1 MKRMSEI
8 KNGLRFSLFVWAVF
22 YFLSGCTQT
31 EVVDEPQLPKGGK
44 EVQATFHLNVLA
56 NRDSQTR
63 SIAFTADGT
72 IETDS
77 IPVNPKD
84 TVKTKAADQL
94 PEGEDSRIAQLCI
107 GQYDADGNCI
117 FNQYF
122 SVITGNEVDVR
133 LKDSGGKEHHI
144 WFVANT
150 SDLKKIETEAA
161 LQKHV
166 LTYSSEGDGLP
177 SNRLCE
183 MVGSWSGPIDVGGV
197 ENIHVDLTRLAAK
210 ISFAYLIG
218 GTDFSFAPTSVTLN
232 SVPDRYQ
239 VKAPVNQ
246 LTADMI
252 YKTYNGTA
260 SKDGATMYWYLP
272 ENMAG
277 TVSGENAVESE
288 KKKTGKEVTNATYIE
303 LTGRAVQS
311 GVTYENVSF
320 RFYPGSGMN
329 NYDIERNSHYTMNVT
344 LAGIDITDERITVG
358 TIPPVEITP
367 GNMPAGVGGEK
378 ELQITARPGQS
389 WAIRLPDWLS
399 ALIKGKDLSV
409 PTSGSI
415 TYQGPAQL
423 LFKAETANPKA
434 ETRTFSFPFTI
445 TSEEQTIEIVQDG
458 STLEAGGSISLG
470 AVSGSEGSSIFTATK
485 GLPWRA
491 VLSDGGWLTWASTNP
506 GTGGDAATGESQN
519 LIVKATAS
527 NPYAKGRSVN
537 ITVEGGESI
546 GSVDYH
552 NLQKNI
558 SVSQVA
564 STVTCPSNPVV
575 VTAEGTN
582 DATSSFTATSGLS
595 WQVAVSEDN
604 KWIGLTGQTTGTT
617 TAESQNVTFNVPVN
631 PNSSVRSGAIA
642 VRIGDE
648 SEGPIGT
655 IPVQQEAS
663 SLTVENNSTPLE
675 PTVGTTATLGFT
687 GTKGLS
693 YNIVCPDWLEFT
705 NGTTGTTTGSRQAIE
720 YKTNSVNKNKEARNG
735 DILVTAGNIEKETAV
750 TQNASSFTVEP
761 TEINLPYKES
771 TGTVTV
777 TGTLGLP
784 WTVMRSGGDDNA
796 VITTSTASGTAT
808 GEGQTVTFSA
818 PANEGSDR
826 SATFD
831 IAVTGG
837 DHSTTITI
845 NQPALAATNVI
856 INEEALKR
864 YYNRLMSHPPGRG
877 YSWDTHP
884 PFDADGTD
892 KSSSF
897 GITNLVLNDDPTMTG
912 SYVVQVQK
920 GQKEYIKDKDDKFV
934 TTNYT
939 VQKQYC
945 DNLVEDGY
953 DDWRL
958 PTELELYEICVNK
971 ARIDKGDGVIA
982 LHDSVWVWSSS
993 IFQHDK
999 GHRCR
1004 VRHSDLMMDHNYTN
1018 KEGAVR
1024 CVRTKK

>member
-63 SIAFTADGT
+63 SIAFAADGT

-84 TVKTKAADQL
+84 TVVTKATTAL
-94 PEGEDSRIAQLCI
+94 PDAEESGIAHLWI

-161 LQKHV
+161 LKEHV
-166 LTYSSEGDGLP
+166 LTYSSTDVGLP
-177 SNRLCE
+177 ENQLCGMTGMWNGVINE
-183 MVGSWSGPIDVGGV
+183 GGV
-197 ENIHVDLTRLAAK
+197 ESIHVDLTRLVAK

-218 GTDFSFAPTSVTLN
+218 GTAFSFTPTSVTLN
-232 SVPDRYQ
+232 SVPDRYRIE
-239 VKAPVNQ
+239 APPNQ
-246 LTADMI
+246 LITDVT
-252 YKTYNGTA
+252 YKTYSGTA
-260 SKDGATMYWYLP
+260 SRDGATMYWYLP

-277 TVSGENAVESE
+277 TVSDENAVDAE
-288 KKKTGKEVTNATYIE
+288 KKKTGKGVTKATYIE
-303 LTGRAVQS
+303 LKGQAVQS

-329 NYDIERNSHYTMNVT
+329 NYDIVRNSHYTMNVT

-358 TIPPVEITP
+358 TIPPVEVNP
-367 GNMPAGVGGEK
+367 GNMPAGIGGEK
-378 ELQITARPGQS
+378 ELQITARPGQE
-389 WAIRLPDWLS
+389 WIIRLPGWLS
-399 ALIKGKDLSV
+399 VLINGKDQAIPES
-409 PTSGSI
+409 SI
-415 TYQGPAQL
+415 SYQGPAQL

-434 ETRTFSFPFTI
+434 ETRTFSFPLTI

-458 STLEAGGSISLG
+458 STLETGNSISLG

-631 PNSSVRSGAIA
+631 PNSSVRNGTIA

-655 IPVQQEAS
+655 ISVQQGAS
-663 SLTVENNSTPLE
+663 SLTVEDTPTPLE

-720 YKTNSVNKNKEARNG
+720 YKTNSVNKNKEARSG
-735 DILVTAGNIEKETAV
+735 QISVTAGNIEKETAI

-796 VITTSTASGTAT
+796 VIAASTASGTAT

-818 PANEGSDR
+818 PVNENNVR
-826 SATFD
+826 FATFI

-837 DHSTTITI
+837 NHSATII
-845 NQPALAATNVI
+845 VNQNATLAATEFKIDESV
-856 INEEALKR
+856 LKR
-864 YYNRLMSHPPGRG
+864 YYNQIVTNVNPD
-877 YSWDTHP
+877 YSWITHP
-884 PFDADGTD
+884 PFNVEGAD

-897 GITNLVLNDDPTMTG
+897 GITNVVLNDNPTMTG
-912 SYVVQVQK
+912 SYILQVQR
-920 GQKEYIKDKDDKFV
+920 GQNSADAPYSNQK
-934 TTNYT
+934 NY
-939 VQKQYC
+939 C
-945 DNLVEDGY
+945 ENLVEDGY
-953 DDWRL
+953 SDWRI
-958 PTELELYEICVNK
+958 PTELEAYEMCANRVKIE
-971 ARIDKGDGVIA
+971 KGEGVTPFCAACNEDIE
-982 LHDSVWVWSSS
+982 S
-993 IFQHDK
+993 K
-999 GHRCR
+999 GRWMLSCSRFKGGPDYCR
-1004 VRHSDLMMDHNYTN
+1004 VRSVDCVLDYNRYYY
-1018 KEGAVR
+1018 GGFVR
-1024 CVRTKK
+1024 CVRMVKK

>member
-1 MKRMSEI
+1 
-8 KNGLRFSLFVWAVF
+8 
-22 YFLSGCTQT
+22 
-31 EVVDEPQLPKGGK
+31 
-44 EVQATFHLNVLA
+44 
-56 NRDSQTR
+56 
-63 SIAFTADGT
+63 
-72 IETDS
+72 
-77 IPVNPKD
+77 
-84 TVKTKAADQL
+84 
-94 PEGEDSRIAQLCI
+94 
-107 GQYDADGNCI
+107 
-117 FNQYF
+117 
-122 SVITGNEVDVR
+122 
-133 LKDSGGKEHHI
+133 
-144 WFVANT
+144 
-150 SDLKKIETEAA
+150 
-161 LQKHV
+161 
-166 LTYSSEGDGLP
+166 
-177 SNRLCE
+177 
-183 MVGSWSGPIDVGGV
+183 
-197 ENIHVDLTRLAAK
+197 
-210 ISFAYLIG
+210 
-218 GTDFSFAPTSVTLN
+218 
-232 SVPDRYQ
+232 
-239 VKAPVNQ
+239 
-246 LTADMI
+246 
-252 YKTYNGTA
+252 
-260 SKDGATMYWYLP
+260 
-272 ENMAG
+272 MAG

-288 KKKTGKEVTNATYIE
+288 KKKTGKGVTNATYIE
-303 LTGRAVQS
+303 LTGAAVQS
-311 GVTYENVSF
+311 SVTYENVRF
-320 RFYPGSGMN
+320 RFYPGSNEN

-434 ETRTFSFPFTI
+434 ETRTFSFPLTI

-470 AVSGSEGSSIFTATK
+470 AVSGSEGSSTFTATK

-818 PANEGSDR
+818 PVNENNVR
-826 SATFD
+826 FATFI

-837 DHSTTITI
+837 NHSATII
-845 NQPALAATNVI
+845 VNQNATLAATEFKIDESV
-856 INEEALKR
+856 LKR
-864 YYNRLMSHPPGRG
+864 YYNQIVTNVNPD
-877 YSWDTHP
+877 YSWITHP
-884 PFDADGTD
+884 PFNVEGAD

-897 GITNLVLNDDPTMTG
+897 GITNVVLNDNPTMTG
-912 SYVVQVQK
+912 SYILQVQR
-920 GQKEYIKDKDDKFV
+920 GQNSADAPYSNQK
-934 TTNYT
+934 NY
-939 VQKQYC
+939 C
-945 DNLVEDGY
+945 ENLVEDGY
-953 DDWRL
+953 SDWRI
-958 PTELELYEICVNK
+958 PTELEAYEMCANRVKIE
-971 ARIDKGDGVIA
+971 KGEGVTPFCSA
-982 LHDSVWVWSSS
+982 CNADPES
-993 IFQHDK
+993 K
-999 GHRCR
+999 GRWMLSCSHFKGGPNYCR
-1004 VRHSDLMMDHNYTN
+1004 VRSVDCVLDHNYDYL
-1018 KEGAVR
+1018 GGYVR
-1024 CVRTKK
+1024 CVRMVKK

>member
-94 PEGEDSRIAQLCI
+94 PEGEDSRIAHLWI

-239 VKAPVNQ
+239 IEAPSNQ
-246 LTADMI
+246 LMTDVT
-252 YKTYNGTA
+252 YKTYSGTA
-260 SKDGATMYWYLP
+260 NRDGATMYWYLP

-288 KKKTGKEVTNATYIE
+288 KKKTGKGVTNATYIE

-311 GVTYENVSF
+311 GVTYENVRF
-320 RFYPGSGMN
+320 RFYPGSNEN

-367 GNMPAGVGGEK
+367 GNMPAGIGGEK

-434 ETRTFSFPFTI
+434 ETRTFSFPLTI

-527 NPYAKGRSVN
+527 NPYAKERSVN

-546 GSVDYH
+546 GSMDYH

-575 VTAEGTN
+575 VTAEGVN

-648 SEGPIGT
+648 SEGPTGT
-655 IPVQQEAS
+655 IAVQQGAS
-663 SLTVENNSTPLE
+663 SLTVENNPTPLD

-720 YKTNSVNKNKEARNG
+720 YKTNSVNKNKEARSG
-735 DILVTAGNIEKETAV
+735 QISVTAGNIEKETAI

-796 VITTSTASGTAT
+796 VIAASTASGTAT

-818 PANEGSDR
+818 PVNENNVR
-826 SATFD
+826 FATFI

-837 DHSTTITI
+837 NHSATII
-845 NQPALAATNVI
+845 VNQNATLAATEFKIDESV
-856 INEEALKR
+856 LKR
-864 YYNRLMSHPPGRG
+864 YYNQIVTNVNPD
-877 YSWDTHP
+877 YSWITHP
-884 PFDADGTD
+884 PFNVEGAD

-897 GITNLVLNDDPTMTG
+897 GITNVVLNDNPTMTG
-912 SYVVQVQK
+912 SYILQVQR
-920 GQKEYIKDKDDKFV
+920 GQNSADAPYSNQK
-934 TTNYT
+934 NY
-939 VQKQYC
+939 C
-945 DNLVEDGY
+945 ENLVEDGY
-953 DDWRL
+953 SDWRI
-958 PTELELYEICVNK
+958 PTELEAYEMCANRVKIE
-971 ARIDKGDGVIA
+971 KGEGVTPFCAACNEDIE
-982 LHDSVWVWSSS
+982 S
-993 IFQHDK
+993 K
-999 GHRCR
+999 GRWMLSCSRFKGGPDYCR
-1004 VRHSDLMMDHNYTN
+1004 VRSVDCVLDYNRYYY
-1018 KEGAVR
+1018 GGFVR
-1024 CVRTKK
+1024 CVRMVKK

>member
-1 MKRMSEI
+1 MKRMNEI
-8 KNGLRFSLFVWAVF
+8 NNGFWVCLFMWTVLHI
-22 YFLSGCTQT
+22 LSGCTQT
-31 EVVDEPQLPKGGK
+31 EVVDEPQLPQGGK

-72 IETDS
+72 IETDF
-77 IPVNPKD
+77 IPASPKD
-84 TVKTKAADQL
+84 TIKTKAADQL
-94 PEGEDSRIAQLCI
+94 PEGEDSRIAHLWI
-107 GQYDADGNCI
+107 GQYDADGHWI

-122 SVITGNEVDVR
+122 SVVTGGKVDVR
-133 LKDSGGKEHHI
+133 LKDSGGKKHHV
-144 WFVANT
+144 WFVANAGN
-150 SDLKKIETEAA
+150 LGKIDTEAA
-161 LQKHV
+161 LKEHV
-166 LTYSSEGDGLP
+166 LTYSSTDVGLP
-177 SNRLCE
+177 ENQLCGMTGMWNGVINE
-183 MVGSWSGPIDVGGV
+183 GGV
-197 ENIHVDLTRLAAK
+197 ESINVDLTRLVAK

-218 GTDFSFAPTSVTLN
+218 GTAFSFTPTSVTLN
-232 SVPDRYQ
+232 SVPDRYRIE
-239 VKAPVNQ
+239 APPNQ
-246 LTADMI
+246 LITDVT
-252 YKTYNGTA
+252 YKTYSGTA
-260 SKDGATMYWYLP
+260 SRDGATMYWYLP

-277 TVSGENAVESE
+277 TVSGENAVDAE
-288 KKKTGKEVTNATYIE
+288 KKKTGKGVTKATYIE
-303 LTGRAVQS
+303 LKGQAVQS

-329 NYDIERNSHYTMNVT
+329 NYDIVRNSHYTMNVT

-358 TIPPVEITP
+358 TIPPVEVDP
-367 GNMPAGVGGEK
+367 GNMPAGIGGEK
-378 ELQITARPGQS
+378 ELQITARPGQE
-389 WAIRLPDWLS
+389 WIIRLPGWLS
-399 ALIKGKDLSV
+399 VLINGKDQAIPES
-409 PTSGSI
+409 SI
-415 TYQGPAQL
+415 SYQGPAQL

-434 ETRTFSFPFTI
+434 ETRTFSFPLTI

-458 STLEAGGSISLG
+458 STLETGNSISLG

-527 NPYAKGRSVN
+527 NPYAKERSVN

-564 STVTCPSNPVV
+564 STVTCPSNPVA

-582 DATSSFTATSGLS
+582 NATSSFTATSGLS

-648 SEGPIGT
+648 SEGPTGT
-655 IPVQQEAS
+655 IAVQQGAS
-663 SLTVENNSTPLE
+663 SLTVEDTPTPLE

-720 YKTNSVNKNKEARNG
+720 YKTNSVNKNKEARSG
-735 DILVTAGNIEKETAV
+735 QISVTAGNIEKETAV

-796 VITTSTASGTAT
+796 VIAASTASGTAT

-818 PANEGSDR
+818 PVNEGSDR

-971 ARIDKGDGVIA
+971 ARIDKGNGVIA

>member
-94 PEGEDSRIAQLCI
+94 PEGEDSRIAHLWI
-107 GQYDADGNCI
+107 GQYDTDGNCI

-197 ENIHVDLTRLAAK
+197 ENIHVDLTRLVAK

-218 GTDFSFAPTSVTLN
+218 GTDFSFTPTSVTLN

-239 VKAPVNQ
+239 IEAPSNQ
-246 LTADMI
+246 LITDVT
-252 YKTYNGTA
+252 YKTYSGTA
-260 SKDGATMYWYLP
+260 SRDGATMYWYLP

-277 TVSGENAVESE
+277 TVSGENAVDAE
-288 KKKTGKEVTNATYIE
+288 KKKTGKGVTKATYIE
-303 LTGRAVQS
+303 LKGQAVQS

-329 NYDIERNSHYTMNVT
+329 NYDIVRNSHYTMNVT

-358 TIPPVEITP
+358 TIPPVEVDP
-367 GNMPAGVGGEK
+367 GNMPAGIGGEK
-378 ELQITARPGQS
+378 ELQITARPGQE
-389 WAIRLPDWLS
+389 WIIRLPGWLS
-399 ALIKGKDLSV
+399 VLINGKDQAIPES
-409 PTSGSI
+409 SI
-415 TYQGPAQL
+415 NYQGPAQL

-434 ETRTFSFPFTI
+434 ETRTFSFPLTI
-445 TSEEQTIEIVQDG
+445 TDEEQTIEIVQDG
-458 STLEAGGSISLG
+458 SILEAGNSISLG

-491 VLSDGGWLTWASTNP
+491 VLSDGSWLTWASTNP

-564 STVTCPSNPVV
+564 STVTCPSNPVA
-575 VTAEGTN
+575 VTAEGTD
-582 DATSSFTATSGLS
+582 DASSSFTATSGLS
-595 WQVAVSEDN
+595 WKVAVSEDN

-617 TAESQNVTFNVPVN
+617 TNESQNVTFNVPVN

-648 SEGPIGT
+648 NEGPTGT
-655 IPVQQEAS
+655 IAVQQGAS
-663 SLTVENNSTPLE
+663 SLMVEDNLTPLE

-796 VITTSTASGTAT
+796 VIAASTASGTAT

-818 PANEGSDR
+818 PVNENNVR
-826 SATFD
+826 FATFI

-837 DHSTTITI
+837 NHSATII
-845 NQPALAATNVI
+845 VNQNATLAATEFKIDESV
-856 INEEALKR
+856 LKR
-864 YYNRLMSHPPGRG
+864 YYNQIVTNVNPD
-877 YSWDTHP
+877 YSWITHP
-884 PFDADGTD
+884 PFNVEGAD

-897 GITNLVLNDDPTMTG
+897 GITNVVLNDNPTMTG
-912 SYVVQVQK
+912 SYLLQVQR
-920 GQKEYIKDKDDKFV
+920 GQNSADAPYSNQK
-934 TTNYT
+934 NY
-939 VQKQYC
+939 C
-945 DNLVEDGY
+945 ENLVEDGY
-953 DDWRL
+953 SDWRI
-958 PTELELYEICVNK
+958 PTELEAYEMCANRVKIE
-971 ARIDKGDGVIA
+971 KGEGVTPFCSACNEDPKSRGRWMLSCSRFDGGP
-982 LHDSVWVWSSS
+982 HY
-993 IFQHDK
+993 
-999 GHRCR
+999 CR
-1004 VRHSDLMMDHNYTN
+1004 VRSFDCVLDYNTFESGGY
-1018 KEGAVR
+1018 VR
-1024 CVRTKK
+1024 CVRMVKK